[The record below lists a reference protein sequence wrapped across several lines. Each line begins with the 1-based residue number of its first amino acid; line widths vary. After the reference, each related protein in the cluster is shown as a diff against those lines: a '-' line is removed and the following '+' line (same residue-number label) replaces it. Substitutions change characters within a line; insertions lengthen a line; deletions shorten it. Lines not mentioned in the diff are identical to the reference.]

1 MKRLPLLLGL
11 MLLVAGGGG
20 AVWWFFLRAPEVA
33 LVAEPAPPAL
43 PEFVEFDPL
52 VLPLIQDGQVTH
64 HITLQVVIE
73 VVAGEKERVL
83 LVKRQLTDAYLS
95 ELYGLLALRFVR
107 RQANALPLL
116 RRRLLAVSE
125 RLLGPGV
132 VVGVLLSEP
141 TRRKPTRT

>member
-1 MKRLPLLLGL
+1 MKQLPLLLGL

-20 AVWWFFLRAPEVA
+20 AVWWFFLREPEVA
-33 LVAEPAPPAL
+33 PVAEPVRPAL
-43 PEFVEFDPL
+43 PEYVELEPL
-52 VLPLIQDGQVTH
+52 ILPLIQDGQVTH
-64 HITLQVVIE
+64 HVTLQVVIE

-132 VVGVLLSEP
+132 VGDVLISEP
-141 TRRKPTRT
+141 SRRKPTRT